1 MILFALAAAAWHWLL
16 QVVLPSGNITSIIL
30 LGFSTLHSFK
40 FLFFS
45 LLGIIYCGVMIG
57 NLLIVILYFA
67 SKTLQSPVY
76 FFITQLSVCNILLS
90 TDIVPLLLHTVLYGR
105 CTMTFT
111 GCIMQFFFFATSET
125 SECLL
130 LSVMSFERYLAIC
143 NPLRYNSITNHTF
156 CVTLIV
162 IIWLMNF
169 IFTLFQV
176 ISINNLY
183 FCGPHVVDH
192 FYCDLDLI
200 LQLSRSDLTICL
212 TQNIIF
218 GFLLI
223 FLLFVIIVKSDF
235 YIAITI
241 PKMPSD
247 TGRHKAFSTC
257 SSHLIVVS
265 LFYGTLIIVYMVPT
279 GGQSLTMSMV
289 LSRVYTMLIPLLNP
303 IIYTM
308 RNKDFKE
315 AFHKIIEVF
324 YSKPKFE
331 IVLSDTV
338 RYLKVSVSDSIGR
351 YPKSF
356 GYRRYRY
363 PIPIQVNGT
372 PSIGRYPDGSQGL
385 KERKLS
391 FRPWDPY

>member
-1 MILFALAAAAWHWLL
+1 MQSVSRIWNEWFVEGRGLCEGNG
-16 QVVLPSGNITSIIL
+16 QVLDEEYKMVLTNNITSIIL
-30 LGFSTLHSFK
+30 QGFSKLHSFK

-45 LLGIIYCGVMIG
+45 LLGIIYCGVMVG
-57 NLLIVILYFA
+57 NLLIVVLYFV
-67 SKTLQSPVY
+67 SKTLQSPMY
-76 FFITQLSVCNILLS
+76 FFITQLSLCDILLS

-111 GCIMQFFFFATSET
+111 GCIMQFFFFAISET

-130 LSVMSFERYLAIC
+130 LSVMSFDRYLAIC
-143 NPLRYNSITNHTF
+143 NPLRYNSIMNHTV
-156 CVTLIV
+156 CVTLVV

-169 IFTLFQV
+169 IFMLFQV

-192 FYCDLDLI
+192 FYCDLDPI
-200 LQLSRSDLTICL
+200 LQLSCSDLTIFH
-212 TQNIIF
+212 TQTLIF

-223 FLLFVIIVKSDF
+223 FLPFVIIVMSYF
-235 YIAITI
+235 YIVITI
-241 PKMPSD
+241 LKMPSD

-289 LSRVYTMLIPLLNP
+289 LSLVYTVLTPLLNP

-315 AFHKIIEVF
+315 AFHKIKDVF
-324 YSKPKFE
+324 YSKPKF
-331 IVLSDTV
+331 
-338 RYLKVSVSDSIGR
+338 
-351 YPKSF
+351 
-356 GYRRYRY
+356 
-363 PIPIQVNGT
+363 
-372 PSIGRYPDGSQGL
+372 
-385 KERKLS
+385 
-391 FRPWDPY
+391 